1 MDKSVVPPRAPL
13 GLPIAWWVS
22 IGTAIGLSLGFS
34 AVASTV
40 FGQFVPSLSQAFG
53 WSRAQTTLA
62 VSFSNI
68 PLLIMAPVFGILID
82 RLGAWRT
89 LLVSQIVLPL
99 ILMSLATLQGSLT
112 QLYISFF
119 LIALLGAGT
128 LPAAYTRI
136 ILTWFDRR
144 RGVGLGVALSG
155 VGVAALVLPPLTQA
169 AISGFG
175 WRAALVAIS
184 ALFLIAGLVNVMT
197 LMRIQPRSPEEID
210 GGAVASGEVAAD
222 PDSGTPWQAALRAPT
237 YWLIA
242 LAFVPL
248 GLASMGL
255 LVNLPSILVDRGW
268 SGSAAASMISLLG
281 ATLIFARLIT
291 GWFLDHTRTIYVV
304 AVIFGCPVFGFL
316 LLAGAE
322 TVPITALAVFLI
334 AFGIGAEFD
343 VMAFLLS
350 RFFGPVSYGRLYGG
364 VYASYN
370 VGVAVG
376 PVYLA
381 HQFDAL
387 GSYSD
392 ALTLFA
398 GLFLA
403 SGLLLTWVARKL
415 SRPTL
420 RLWEPQTQ
428 AAPTTTP

>member
-1 MDKSVVPPRAPL
+1 MDRSLAPPRTPL

-40 FGQFVPSLSQAFG
+40 FGQFVPSLSQAFS
-53 WSRAQTTLA
+53 WSRAETTLA

-89 LLVSQIVLPL
+89 LLVSQILLPL
-99 ILMSLATLQGSLT
+99 ILMSLATLQGSLP

-144 RGVGLGVALSG
+144 RGVGLGIALSG
-155 VGVAALVLPPLTQA
+155 VGMAALVLPPITQA
-169 AISGFG
+169 LIAGFG
-175 WRAALVAIS
+175 WRSALVAIS
-184 ALFLIAGLVNVMT
+184 VLFLLAGLANVMT
-197 LMRIQPRSPEEID
+197 LMRIQPRNPEEID
-210 GGAVASGEVAAD
+210 GGAAEGAEEATD
-222 PDSGTPWQAALRAPT
+222 PNSGTVWQAALRSPT

-255 LVNLPSILVDRGW
+255 LVNLPAILVDRGW
-268 SGSAAASMISLLG
+268 GRGAAASMVSLLG

-291 GWFLDHTRTIYVV
+291 GWFLDHTRTVYVV
-304 AVIFGCPVFGFL
+304 ALIFGCPVIGFL
-316 LLAGAE
+316 LLAGAS
-322 TVPITALAVFLI
+322 TVPITAVAVFLI

-350 RFFGPVSYGRLYGG
+350 RIFGPVSYGRLYGG
-364 VYASYN
+364 IYAAYN

-381 HQFDAL
+381 HYFDRNGNYAFPL
-387 GSYSD
+387 S
-392 ALTLFA
+392 LFA
-398 GLFLA
+398 ALFLL
-403 SGLLLTWVARKL
+403 SGLLLSWISL
-415 SRPTL
+415 SVKRRP
-420 RLWEPQTQ
+420 
-428 AAPTTTP
+428 ATTPALAPVGNLK